1 MTEYVVTVSHR
12 WNAIFEAD
20 SKDGAEEQA
29 LAMDE
34 EISCN
39 DMGIDVEVEEFP
51 ND

>member
-1 MTEYVVTVSHR
+1 MTRYVVTVSHR
-12 WNAIFEAD
+12 WDAIFEAD
-20 SKDGAEEQA
+20 SEDAAKEQA
-29 LAMDE
+29 LAVDE

>member
-1 MTEYVVTVSHR
+1 MSNYEVVVNHAWT
-12 WNAIFEAD
+12 AIFEAD
-20 SKDGAEEQA
+20 SEDAAKEQA
-29 LAMDE
+29 LAVDE